1 MSVSQEGFLDFFK
14 KNHKVL
20 IDTDNEKV
28 SLAESGSDNIFI
40 VYKYKPDGVFKDLYY
55 KTTAGNLN
63 PVQRAIHIA
72 NFLNSKSNEINKMV
86 NLVTSNSDYLNNLTE
101 KLKSN
106 VEKAGGDLYNYDD
119 IEYEFEE
126 LFNRNSRYKKFEDNI
141 ADLSLS
147 EYDKV
152 LYSDIKPTKKFV
164 TPGLTPD
171 DVKIYHR
178 QIELLKQNFSKIDS
192 NLYLTGDEWFSYLS
206 DESTMAIADGD
217 FGINMYT
224 LEDILKTIRSLIAGK
239 DVKSYLNVSKVTTES
254 FSEST
259 SYLESLGLSLGV
271 ENIDV
276 GINEITDEYDEDII
290 VGNQGPIEEI
300 TILQNNLTSAT
311 EAQIVLESLVSKLKD
326 GLDNQSKPF
335 VAITLQQFKEYGSV
349 EVISTETA
357 KQLLS
362 NLGKK
367 IIEWLKAIWKKIV
380 NLSKY
385 IKTKLFNV
393 FDRLRKIFTRHKST
407 PVPKDFGNKRTPT
420 GTIPVKNISVLID
433 NDSSNKVLSDTI
445 GYNNFR
451 TVTRNLKTLLDA
463 SLLCCNKTLVKIRP
477 LLANFDD
484 IENGGTFR
492 PEYLNDEKV
501 FNFGCLKLITTVND
515 DTGYVNV
522 SLHSELSIV
531 DKEAEVAMYPV
542 TAKNIVP
549 FEFDKYKEEF
559 ELISYSIRRL
569 ENDRRITRAIKY
581 FEENGDLSSA
591 KSIYLKYI
599 TTACLSL
606 STLIVDVL
614 NIVNVYTVYLEES
627 DKYNSSDVA

>member
-1 MSVSQEGFLDFFK
+1 M
-14 KNHKVL
+14 

-28 SLAESGSDNIFI
+28 SLVESGSDDIFI

-290 VGNQGPIEEI
+290 VENQGPIEEI
-300 TILQNNLTSAT
+300 TILQDNLTSAT
-311 EAQIVLESLVSKLKD
+311 EAQIVLESLVSKLED

-362 NLGKK
+362 NVGRTIVK
-367 IIEWLKAIWKKIV
+367 WLKEIWKKIV
-380 NLSKY
+380 DLSRY
-385 IKTKLFNV
+385 IKTKIFNV
-393 FDRLRKIFTRHKST
+393 FDRIRNLFTRHKST
-407 PVPKDFGNKRTPT
+407 PVPKDFAAKNNPADKLMIKNLNK
-420 GTIPVKNISVLID
+420 LID
-433 NDSSNKVLSDTI
+433 NKSNNQVHSDSLGYTNFKALSD
-445 GYNNFR
+445 
-451 TVTRNLKTLLDA
+451 NLKILMDTSIDYCNA
-463 SLLCCNKTLVKIRP
+463 SLAKVKP

-484 IENGGTFR
+484 IENGGTFKPPR
-492 PEYLNDEKV
+492 FK
-501 FNFGCLKLITTVND
+501 
-515 DTGYVNV
+515 
-522 SLHSELSIV
+522 
-531 DKEAEVAMYPV
+531 
-542 TAKNIVP
+542 
-549 FEFDKYKEEF
+549 
-559 ELISYSIRRL
+559 R
-569 ENDRRITRAIKY
+569 
-581 FEENGDLSSA
+581 
-591 KSIYLKYI
+591 
-599 TTACLSL
+599 
-606 STLIVDVL
+606 
-614 NIVNVYTVYLEES
+614 
-627 DKYNSSDVA
+627 

>member
-290 VGNQGPIEEI
+290 VENQGPIEEI
-300 TILQNNLTSAT
+300 TILQDNLTSAT
-311 EAQIVLESLVSKLKD
+311 EAQIVLESLVSKLED
-326 GLDNQSKPF
+326 GLDSQSKPF

-349 EVISTETA
+349 EVVSTETA

-362 NLGKK
+362 NVGRTIVK
-367 IIEWLKAIWKKIV
+367 WLKEIWKRIV
-380 NLSKY
+380 DLSRY
-385 IKTKLFNV
+385 IKTKIFNV
-393 FDRLRKIFTRHKST
+393 FDRIRNLFTRHKST
-407 PVPKDFGNKRTPT
+407 PVPKDFAAKNSPADKLMIKNLNK
-420 GTIPVKNISVLID
+420 LID
-433 NDSSNKVLSDTI
+433 NKSNNKVHSDSSGYTSFKALSD
-445 GYNNFR
+445 
-451 TVTRNLKTLLDA
+451 NLKILLDTSVDYCNA
-463 SLLCCNKTLVKIRP
+463 SLAKVKP

-484 IENGGTFR
+484 IENGGTFK
-492 PEYLNDEKV
+492 PQDLNDEKA
-501 FNFGCLKLITTVND
+501 FNFGCLKLKTTVND
-515 DTGYVNV
+515 SGHVIIRLD
-522 SLHSELSIV
+522 SDLSPE
-531 DKEAEVAMYPV
+531 DQEAEVAVYPA
-542 TAKNIVP
+542 TARDIVP
-549 FEFDKYKEEF
+549 FDIIVYRNKFSQILEEV
-559 ELISYSIRRL
+559 LKL
-569 ENDRRITRAIKY
+569 ENDKRIRDAILH
-581 FEENGDLSSA
+581 FDNIGDLTSA
-591 KSIYLKYI
+591 KSIYLKNV
-599 TTACLSL
+599 TTTCLSL
-606 STLIVDVL
+606 SMLIVDISK
-614 NIVNVYTVYLEES
+614 IVKTYGDYLEKSNEQRTV
-627 DKYNSSDVA
+627 NAA